1 MEEQIV
7 YVNLKQGDIARR
19 VITPQMRKRFIGAI
33 GINVMILMEEQAHR
47 YDALSEKNVLIFG
60 IGPITGTGLMAGNR
74 CVITARSPITDIY
87 GDSNIGGDFPVKMR
101 SLGIHH
107 LVFRGKAETPQYLLC
122 SADGQIRLC
131 AAEDLWGKSTDEVT
145 DILIKRHGNDCDV
158 ACIGKAGEE
167 LVRYSSI
174 IMSKNHAAGR
184 MGTGCVMGS
193 KNLKAIV
200 VQGRKSTVEYR
211 DPQALQKIKEKWIDG
226 AKKSAISHMGA
237 RYGTLFLLEA
247 NNRSGGLP
255 VRNFQAGKDPK
266 AEALYPV
273 VFNRDYKI
281 EKEACYACPIGCS
294 KKYQV
299 KDGKYKGLTG
309 SRIEFGA
316 ASIGPMTG
324 VFDWPG
330 VLHMKL
336 LCDRYGIDT
345 IEAGAVIALAM
356 EGCERGILKK
366 EQLFGRNVK
375 FGSVEDAEYLMER
388 IVRREGIGDLLAEGV
403 YRAGKALGLEDYVF
417 CINKSYTGLQSNAR
431 LVRSLGYITSTR
443 GGDHLKSFAFSMQ
456 NGGYYIARHLF
467 HIKNARKELAN
478 PVNIGRILWWHENY
492 KIVVDCIGVCLFAI
506 QGLPSLGIGMFDDFA
521 DIMNAIYGLD
531 MSPEDVFHAAER
543 IYQLENVFN
552 VACGLKLEHYIWPR
566 RKQEE
571 PVRQEFL
578 ERTVLTEKDRDQP
591 GMLPEYFRYR
601 GLTEK
606 GRPVK
611 KRLEELDILDL
622 CEGYPC
628 EEAEAESMAE
638 LLRNVALVIHY
649 TWKDR
654 LHVNLSCFLMDRM
667 LELKDRTQLRKL
679 EKRQY
684 SS

>member
-1 MEEQIV
+1 
-7 YVNLKQGDIARR
+7 
-19 VITPQMRKRFIGAI
+19 
-33 GINVMILMEEQAHR
+33 
-47 YDALSEKNVLIFG
+47 
-60 IGPITGTGLMAGNR
+60 
-74 CVITARSPITDIY
+74 
-87 GDSNIGGDFPVKMR
+87 
-101 SLGIHH
+101 
-107 LVFRGKAETPQYLLC
+107 
-122 SADGQIRLC
+122 
-131 AAEDLWGKSTDEVT
+131 
-145 DILIKRHGNDCDV
+145 
-158 ACIGKAGEE
+158 
-167 LVRYSSI
+167 
-174 IMSKNHAAGR
+174 
-184 MGTGCVMGS
+184 
-193 KNLKAIV
+193 
-200 VQGRKSTVEYR
+200 
-211 DPQALQKIKEKWIDG
+211 
-226 AKKSAISHMGA
+226 
-237 RYGTLFLLEA
+237 
-247 NNRSGGLP
+247 
-255 VRNFQAGKDPK
+255 
-266 AEALYPV
+266 
-273 VFNRDYKI
+273 
-281 EKEACYACPIGCS
+281 
-294 KKYQV
+294 
-299 KDGKYKGLTG
+299 
-309 SRIEFGA
+309 
-316 ASIGPMTG
+316 
-324 VFDWPG
+324 
-330 VLHMKL
+330 
-336 LCDRYGIDT
+336 
-345 IEAGAVIALAM
+345 
-356 EGCERGILKK
+356 
-366 EQLFGRNVK
+366 
-375 FGSVEDAEYLMER
+375 
-388 IVRREGIGDLLAEGV
+388 
-403 YRAGKALGLEDYVF
+403 
-417 CINKSYTGLQSNAR
+417 
-431 LVRSLGYITSTR
+431 
-443 GGDHLKSFAFSMQ
+443 MQ